1 MPNVTKLSKEW
12 NDRLIKDLCETD
24 KTGIYESIARLCI
37 EHGMPF
43 ENIAGFMY
51 DFSVAL
57 AIWSGFMKENRNATV

>member
-1 MPNVTKLSKEW
+1 MTSVTKLPREW

-43 ENIAGFMY
+43 ENIAGFIY
-51 DFSVAL
+51 DFSMV
-57 AIWSGFMKENRNATV
+57 IGRWSHYMKENSI